1 MPLEQFQDLCIA
13 RTGSAG
19 LQARSKGEKKVAS
32 AKNSGRSNAGLK
44 GPHYPSHSDGVA
56 AAHEGASIMATAVRQ
71 PAVAGR
77 FYPANAQHLRAEV
90 ETYTT
95 VRADASAESEP
106 RIRAMGCI
114 VPHAGYVYS
123 GHVAGAVY
131 RRLDLPRRMVIL
143 CPNHTGMGEPLAI
156 MSEGAWHTP
165 LGDALIDEAMANQLK
180 SRMPLLAEDQ
190 AAHRYEHALEVQL
203 PFLQVLAPGFRF
215 VPITVGTSNFD
226 ALSALGVVIGSVA
239 GEAGE
244 PVLVIASSDMNHYE
258 SDDIT
263 RVKDRRAIDRILA
276 LDPRGLYETV
286 HQANISMCGYG
297 PAVVMLT
304 AAKKLGATQA
314 ELVRYATS
322 GDVSGDRDMVVGY
335 AGIAVY

>member
-1 MPLEQFQDLCIA
+1 
-13 RTGSAG
+13 
-19 LQARSKGEKKVAS
+19 
-32 AKNSGRSNAGLK
+32 
-44 GPHYPSHSDGVA
+44 
-56 AAHEGASIMATAVRQ
+56 MATAVRQ

-95 VRADASAESEP
+95 VRADASAEFEP
-106 RIRAMGCI
+106 KIRALGCV
-114 VPHAGYVYS
+114 VPHAGYMYS
-123 GHVAGAVY
+123 GHVAGAVF
-131 RRLDLPRRMVIL
+131 RRLDLPRRAVIL
-143 CPNHTGMGEPLAI
+143 CPNHTGVGEPLAI

-165 LGDALIDEAMANQLK
+165 LGDVPIDEAMANELK
-180 SRMPLLAEDQ
+180 SRMSLLAEDQ
-190 AAHRYEHALEVQL
+190 EAHRFEHALEVQL
-203 PFLQVLAPGFRF
+203 PFLQVLAPGFQF
-215 VPITVGTSNFD
+215 VPITVGTSNFEV
-226 ALSALGVVIGSVA
+226 LSALGVVIGSVA
-239 GEAGE
+239 AEAGG

-258 SDDIT
+258 SDDVT
-263 RVKDRRAIDRILA
+263 RVKDRRAIDQILA
-276 LDPRGLYETV
+276 LNPRGLYETV